1 MEPPTETASPSIA
14 GKTCP
19 YDQYP
24 IAIGDSIILC
34 PACGTPHHAD
44 CWRENGGCTTYGC
57 ARAPMQAAAQA
68 AIHPGAAGGSP
79 PLSPSVMDRPPYLV
93 VMAAETE
100 RNATNALLY
109 ALIGLPCCPVMSIVA
124 FFMAVGVF
132 GALERIGLDS
142 PGARMK
148 ATWAI
153 VIGALGPLA
162 WIVFLLA
169 AIASGPSY

>member
-1 MEPPTETASPSIA
+1 VEPPTQTASAAVA
-14 GKTCP
+14 GKICP

-24 IAIGDSIILC
+24 IAVGDPIIIC
-34 PACGTPHHAD
+34 PACRVPHHAD

-57 ARAPMQAAAQA
+57 IQGPAQVAHAAAQA
-68 AIHPGAAGGSP
+68 GAASTSMPSSPGA
-79 PLSPSVMDRPPYLV
+79 MDRPPYLAF
-93 VMAAETE
+93 MAMEAE

-109 ALIGLPCCPVMSIVA
+109 ALIGLPCCPVLSIVA
-124 FFMAVGVF
+124 FFMAVAVF
-132 GALERIGLDS
+132 GALERTGLDS

-153 VIGALGPLA
+153 VIGALGPVA

-169 AIASGPSY
+169 ALAAGTSY